1 VPISADELRQKLAQ
15 QRAAKQTPEKPPPKA
30 QAPRQ
35 PAKDQDALPDLP
47 QIEQAV
53 LQVIFANA
61 DAGFS
66 AFEHSARKSFF
77 VNPVNRELY
86 NSARHFYQQNGRLD
100 WIAFT
105 AYLTN
110 TGRFEEL
117 GGHRYI
123 TELFVPFAG
132 ATPPFEMLGYY
143 IGQLGE
149 NYVRRQLIVRSFAL
163 ASKARN
169 QDVASLLVDMAQ
181 SVTDLQLVS
190 TGKTTLCDATNYL
203 NGQAPPLPF
212 EIVYHLLHQGSKMIV
227 GGTSKG
233 RKTMALIDLAL
244 SVATGTPWWG
254 FNTRRG
260 AICYINFEIQEG
272 FFWYRVNEICQR
284 KEIAPAS
291 GMFYAWNLRGRA
303 EGIERLLEEILSV
316 LKQVPFVLIIIDP
329 IYKALGGRDENRAGD
344 VASMLN
350 EIEKIAVRTEAAV
363 AFGAH
368 YSKGNQAMKESI
380 DRIGGSGVFARDP
393 DTILTMTAH
402 EEEEC
407 FTVETTLRNFSPL
420 ASFVVKW
427 EWPLFTRIDLDPG
440 QLKGSNPGEFRQ
452 EFTTDMLLDHLSIA
466 AGIKTSEL
474 RKLVDEKNGMS
485 KSTFYNLKAKILRQ
499 KLAIERNGELFR
511 ATNE

>member
-1 VPISADELRQKLAQ
+1 
-15 QRAAKQTPEKPPPKA
+15 
-30 QAPRQ
+30 
-35 PAKDQDALPDLP
+35 LPDLP

-86 NSARHFYQQNGRLD
+86 NIARAFHQEQGRLD

-105 AYLTN
+105 THLEHL
-110 TGRFEEL
+110 GRFEEL

-123 TELFVPFAG
+123 TDLFVPLGG
-132 ATPPFEMLGYY
+132 AAPPFEMLDYY
-143 IGQLGE
+143 LGQLGE

-163 ASKARN
+163 ASRAKN
-169 QDVASLLVDMAQ
+169 EGIPDLLADLSR
-181 SVTDLQLVS
+181 SVEDLKQANAAHP
-190 TGKTTLCDATNYL
+190 TLCDATQYL
-203 NGQAPPLPF
+203 NGQGPPLPP

-284 KEIAPAS
+284 KEIAPAK

-393 DTILTMTAH
+393 DSILTMTAH

-407 FTVETTLRNFSPL
+407 FTVEATLRNFSPL

-427 EWPLFTRIDLDPG
+427 EWPLFMRIDLDPG
-440 QLKGSNPGEFRQ
+440 NLKGANAGEFRQ
-452 EFTTDMLLDHLSIA
+452 KFTEDMLLDHLSIVV
-466 AGIKTSEL
+466 GLKTAEL

-485 KSTFYNLKAKILRQ
+485 KSTFYNLKAQILRK
-499 KLAIERNGELFR
+499 KLAVERNGEMFR
-511 ATNE
+511 NSAVSNG